1 MLMMHL
7 DTGKGPA
14 VLDLPGTVL
23 LETGSLD
30 GNEARCVLRSPVHVQ
45 RIDAALIG
53 RIEVRG
59 LAGTSNDIRAASCST
74 SSRSGLKYMR
84 LTRVGLRRYMGECTV
99 ADGSNLGVEDHS
111 FKVDGVT
118 GSAPVD

>member
-7 DTGKGPA
+7 DTGKGLA

-23 LETGSLD
+23 LETDSLD
-30 GNEARCVLRSPVHVQ
+30 GNEARCVLMSLVHVQ
-45 RIDAALIG
+45 SIHAALIG
-53 RIEVRG
+53 RVEVRG
-59 LAGTSNDIRAASCST
+59 LAGTSNDTRAAF
-74 SSRSGLKYMR
+74 
-84 LTRVGLRRYMGECTV
+84 LRQAV

-118 GSAPVD
+118 GSAPVY

>member
-7 DTGKGPA
+7 DTGRGLA

-23 LETGSLD
+23 LETDNLD

-45 RIDAALIG
+45 SIDAALIG
-53 RIEVRG
+53 RVEVRG
-59 LAGTSNDIRAASCST
+59 LAGPSNDMRAAW
-74 SSRSGLKYMR
+74 LKYMP
-84 LTRVGLRRYMGECTV
+84 LTGVRLRRYMGECTV
-99 ADGSNLGVEDHS
+99 TDGSNLGVEDHS

-118 GSAPVD
+118 GSTPVD